1 MKKVCCFIILLL
13 LCFNLRAQI
22 NTDTVQA
29 GLFDNGKMW
38 TFDFPPTDYF
48 EKTYHFKPT
57 QEWFDAVRLSAL
69 RFATYCSASFVS
81 PDGLVM
87 TNHHCARESGTAV
100 QRPGEDFA
108 ANGFYAQTLQD
119 ERKVPGLFVDQLVKI
134 EDITNRV
141 QQAAIAGKTDAEKAQ
156 LKEDELDKIQKE
168 YADKDDWKGLTL
180 QPMTF
185 YQGGKYALYGFKR
198 YNDVRLVAMPE
209 LALGFFGG
217 DYDNFTYPRYCL
229 DFSFFRVYDDD
240 GQPFHPK
247 YYFKFNP
254 DGIKENEPVFVVGNP
269 GSTDRQATVA
279 ILKYYRD
286 TVWPALLQWLQDRV
300 DAMSTYNATA
310 HNDSLVNTIF
320 EYNNSIKAYTGQLE
334 GLQDPYIFA
343 RREAFEKSFKNA
355 VAKMD
360 QSGTNLEGPHVKSPL
375 TVWQDIQT
383 TQEQIG
389 KIFDDVFYFSPNR
402 QNSDAYDLSF
412 DLAMYARVAGDT
424 SRSNTFKQELQNYSK
439 PLDPSLEKA
448 LLTDHLKEVEQA
460 FGDQDSYV
468 KTALDGK
475 TPEVAAETLMKKT
488 DVYSSKFRDKLL
500 DKGSDA
506 IEDSRDPMVQ
516 LATMAL
522 DRFINAVQQYRQ
534 LNAKLDQLRSSL
546 ALLMFNV
553 YGTLIPPDATFSL
566 RIADGVVKGYDYNG
580 TKAPVNTT
588 FYGLYDRYYSFH
600 QKDPWNL
607 PSRWLNPPMELLKQ
621 PLDLVATND
630 IIGGNSGSPMINEN
644 REVVGLIF
652 DGNIESLPGDY
663 IYLPEKN
670 RAIAVHT
677 GGIIA
682 GLKYIYKADRLVD
695 ELLGN

>member
-1 MKKVCCFIILLL
+1 MKKATCSIFLLL
-13 LCFNLRAQI
+13 FCFGLRAQI

-57 QEWFDAVRLSAL
+57 PEWFDAVRLSAL

-81 PDGLVM
+81 PDGLIM

-134 EDITNRV
+134 EDITTRV
-141 QQAAIAGKTDAEKAQ
+141 QQAASTGKTDADKAQ

-217 DYDNFTYPRYCL
+217 DNDNFTYPRYCL
-229 DFSFFRVYDDD
+229 DFSFFRVYDDN
-240 GQPFHPK
+240 GQPYHPK

-254 DGIKENEPVFVVGNP
+254 DGIKDGEPVFVVGNP
-269 GSTDRQATVA
+269 GSTNRQATVA

-286 TVWPALLQWLQDRV
+286 TVWPALLQWLQDRS
-300 DAMSTYNATA
+300 DAMSAYNATA
-310 HNDSLVNTIF
+310 HSDSLVNTIF
-320 EYNNSIKAYTGQLE
+320 EYNNSIKAYSGELD
-334 GLQDPYIFA
+334 GLRDPYIFA

-360 QSGTNLEGPHVKSPL
+360 QSGTSTEGPQVKSPL
-375 TVWQDIQT
+375 DTWQEIQT
-383 TQEQIG
+383 TQEQIA

-424 SRSNTFKQELQNYSK
+424 SRSNTFKQDLEDYTK
-439 PLDPSLEKA
+439 PMDASLEKA
-448 LLTDHLKEVEQA
+448 LLADHLKEVEQA
-460 FGDQDSYV
+460 FGDEDPYV
-468 KTALDGK
+468 KAALDGK
-475 TPEVAAETLMKKT
+475 TPAEAAETLYRKT
-488 DVYSSKFRDKLL
+488 DIYSAKFRDKLVS
-500 DKGSDA
+500 KGSDA
-506 IEDSRDPMVQ
+506 IGDSKDPMVQ

-522 DRFINAVQQYRQ
+522 GRFINAVQQYRQ
-534 LNAKLDQLRSSL
+534 LNDKLDQLRSSL
-546 ALLMFNV
+546 GLLLFDV
-553 YGTLIPPDATFSL
+553 YGTSIPPDATFSL

-580 TKAPVNTT
+580 TKAPINTT

-607 PSRWLNPPMELLKQ
+607 PSRWLNPPMDLLKQ

-630 IIGGNSGSPMINEN
+630 IIGGNSGSPLINEN

-652 DGNIESLPGDY
+652 DGNMESLPGDY

-670 RAIAVHT
+670 RSIAVHA

-682 GLKYIYKADRLVD
+682 GLKYIYKADRLVN